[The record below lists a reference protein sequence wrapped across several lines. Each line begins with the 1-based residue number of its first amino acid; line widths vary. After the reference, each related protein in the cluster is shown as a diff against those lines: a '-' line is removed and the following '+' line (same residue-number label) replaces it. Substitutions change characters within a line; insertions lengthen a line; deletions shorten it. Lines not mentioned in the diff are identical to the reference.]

1 MTANIVPIT
10 DNVPALRDESVNQPP
25 TGARRRTSKLDGDR
39 RRDHHDE
46 DECGDPGQHGHLL

>member
-25 TGARRRTSKLDGDR
+25 RAPGGEQQLDGDR
-39 RRDHHDE
+39 RRDDQDE
-46 DECGDPGQHGHLL
+46 DECSDPGVHGELL